1 MKFAIFSLLL
11 ILVEF
16 SYGQNAILITLK
28 NGKKIQVAENDLVQN
43 MTFKTAQETSK
54 IIGENWRLPTL
65 VELNEMYLNKNKIA
79 GFTKD
84 YYWSSSEYGE
94 DQYDYGKIWIMS
106 FSHGYQF
113 GYDYANYGFHKLKIR
128 LVRDY

>member
-16 SYGQNAILITLK
+16 SYGQNTILIALK
-28 NGKKIQVAENDLVQN
+28 NGKKIEVAAKDLDQS
-43 MTFKTAQETSK
+43 MTYKKAEEASK
-54 IIGENWRLPTL
+54 IIGENWRLPSL
-65 VELNEMYLNKNKIA
+65 EELNEMYLNQDKIG
-79 GFTKD
+79 GFTKN
-84 YYWSSSEYGE
+84 YYWSKSEYAKVQN
-94 DQYDYGKIWIMS
+94 DCGKIWIMS